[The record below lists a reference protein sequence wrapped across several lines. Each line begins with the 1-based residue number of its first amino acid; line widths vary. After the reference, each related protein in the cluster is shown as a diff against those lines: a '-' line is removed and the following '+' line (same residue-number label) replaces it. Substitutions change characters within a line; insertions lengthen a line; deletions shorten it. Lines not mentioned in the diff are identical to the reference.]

1 MSFFFLYCNLL
12 NYYRRTPNG
21 FRFLHLTILYGKDA
35 EWHVLPSSM
44 GVTAKFITLSIQLIS
59 TDTEWYVRRSLRG
72 VTDNL

>member
-1 MSFFFLYCNLL
+1 MSFFFLYCVLV

-21 FRFLHLTILYGKDA
+21 FCIYLYFGKDA